1 MMHHGAESPATDEGN
16 EMTAEALDVR
26 AELRALIE
34 HRSVALEAIAQM
46 TGISESTLSAYLAGP
61 GTEHQG
67 LTALGTGLTPD
78 ESQRLAVFAAMLAAT
93 GSVPDDDRVR
103 GMLEGLTQVSGLT
116 VANIAS
122 LTGIAESDL
131 DAFSEDP
138 TGVSD
143 DVKYAIATRTSY
155 LVNAVNLT
163 TSRH

>member
-1 MMHHGAESPATDEGN
+1 
-16 EMTAEALDVR
+16 MTAEALDVR

-67 LTALGTGLTPD
+67 LTALGTGLTLD
-78 ESQRLAVFAAMLAAT
+78 ESQRLAVFAAMLAAA

-116 VANIAS
+116 VANIAW

-143 DVKYAIATRTSY
+143 AVKYAIATRTSY
-155 LVNAVNLT
+155 LVNAVNLA
-163 TSRH
+163 TSRR

>member
-1 MMHHGAESPATDEGN
+1 
-16 EMTAEALDVR
+16 MTAEALDVR

-61 GTEHQG
+61 GTEHHG

-78 ESQRLAVFAAMLAAT
+78 ESQRLAVFAAMLAAA

-116 VANIAS
+116 VANIAW

-155 LVNAVNLT
+155 LVNAVNLA
-163 TSRH
+163 TSRR